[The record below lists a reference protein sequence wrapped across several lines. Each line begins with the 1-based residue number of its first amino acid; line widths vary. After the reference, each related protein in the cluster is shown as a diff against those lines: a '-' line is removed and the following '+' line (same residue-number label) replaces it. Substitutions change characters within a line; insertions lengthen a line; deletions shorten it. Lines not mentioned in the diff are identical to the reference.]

1 MGEIEDQV
9 PGSAADDSEKT
20 TTSTVMERS
29 GTAPGAH
36 DEPDLEASVTKEE
49 PTGEVA
55 SAAAATWDGPDDPEN
70 PMNWPDSKK
79 WTNISILSILTL
91 VTYAFDIPRHRS
103 RYA

>member
-1 MGEIEDQV
+1 MSEMDDKV

-20 TTSTVMERS
+20 TTSTVMEPS
-29 GTAPGAH
+29 GATPREH
-36 DEPDLEASVTKEE
+36 DEPDLEASVTKKE

-55 SAAAATWDGPDDPEN
+55 SAAAVTWDGPDDPEN

-91 VTYAFDIPRHRS
+91 VTYASDILRHRS